1 MCVYVCMCVYMYICV
16 CVCMCVCVCVCECE
30 CMSKANSHVSHLV
43 TSFPSGVNNVTVA
56 MIHPCVTETD
66 HHFIQ

>member
-1 MCVYVCMCVYMYICV
+1 M
-16 CVCMCVCVCVCECE
+16 CVCVCECV